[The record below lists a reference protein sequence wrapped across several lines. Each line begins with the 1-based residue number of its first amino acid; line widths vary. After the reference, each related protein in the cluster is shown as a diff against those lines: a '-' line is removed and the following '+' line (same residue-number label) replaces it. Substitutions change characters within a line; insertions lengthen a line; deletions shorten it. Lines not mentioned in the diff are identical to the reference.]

1 MAKIM
6 ERTYRSANG
15 VVEKTRYLVG
25 SNAKR
30 QKRRRGVTTAR
41 KQEANFNGACKRL
54 ARVLNCNFNAAGGRL
69 LGLDYDGPSAERIL
83 QAEDPRKAA
92 EKEAR
97 LFIRRLKRKLKQDI
111 KWVIVTSDLDG
122 DTGELVRIHHHIAVQ
137 LPERV
142 SYDAILSCWAH
153 GGVDI
158 KTMWTE
164 DDYTGLAR
172 YLLRQTRRL
181 PDAKKYSTSRNMI
194 LPEITEREILTT
206 NRIRPPKGAKVREQY
221 YDEEGVGQYIRYT
234 VQPKTKKRG
243 GHKRD

>member
-15 VVEKTRYLVG
+15 VIEKTRYLVG

-30 QKRRRGVTTAR
+30 QKKRRGVTTQR
-41 KQEANFNGACKRL
+41 KQEANFNGACKKL
-54 ARVLNCNFNAAGGRL
+54 ARILNCNFNADGGRL
-69 LGLDYDGPSAERIL
+69 LGLDYDGASAERIL
-83 QAEDPRKAA
+83 QAADPRKAA
-92 EKEAR
+92 ENEAR
-97 LFIRRLKRKLKQDI
+97 NFIRRLKRKVGKEI
-111 KWVIVTSDLDG
+111 RWVLVTSDLDG
-122 DTGELVRIHHHIAVQ
+122 DTGELVRLHHHLAIQ
-137 LPERV
+137 FPGRI
-142 SYDAILSCWAH
+142 SYDAILSCWDL

-158 KTMWTE
+158 KTMWSE

-172 YLLRQTRRL
+172 YLLRQVRRI
-181 PDAKKYSTSRNMI
+181 PDAKKYSASRNME

-206 NRIRPPKGAKVREQY
+206 SRLRPPKGAKVREQY

-234 VQPKTKKRG
+234 TPPKTKKRG

>member
-30 QKRRRGVTTAR
+30 QKKRRGVTTQR
-41 KQEANFNGACKRL
+41 KQEANFNGTCKRL
-54 ARVLNCNFNAAGGRL
+54 ARILNCNFTADRGRL
-69 LGLDYDGPSAERIL
+69 LGLDYDGPSAEKIL
-83 QAEDPRKAA
+83 RAEDPRKEA

-97 LFIRRLKRKLKQDI
+97 LFIRRLKRKLGKEI
-111 KWVIVTSDLDG
+111 CWVLVTSDLDG
-122 DTGELVRIHHHIAVQ
+122 DTGEPVRIHHHIAVQ
-137 LPERV
+137 LPDRV
-142 SYDAILSCWAH
+142 SYDAILSCWHH
-153 GGVDI
+153 GGVDV
-158 KTMWTE
+158 KTMWSE

-172 YLLRQTRRL
+172 YLLRQTRRT
-181 PDAKKYSTSRNMI
+181 PDAKKYSVSRNMA

-206 NRIRPPKGAKVREQY
+206 SRIRPPKGAKVREQY

-234 VQPKTKKRG
+234 TPPKNEKKG
-243 GHKRD
+243 GHRRD